1 MDHQGLIHF
10 SGGVAFLTLFLYV
23 ESFTAHYHSA
33 MTELERPNPDTLLAA
48 IQKQDARAKR
58 GKLKVFFGMAPGVG
72 KTYAMLDAA
81 RRELATG
88 RDVVIG
94 YVETH
99 KRKETD
105 ALTEGL
111 PILPRLTMEYR
122 GVALTEMD
130 LDAVLARRPQL
141 ALVDEF
147 AHTNAPGSRHPKR
160 CQDVL
165 ELLDAGIDVFT
176 TLNVQHVESR
186 AEAVRQITGTTI
198 RETVPDTAL
207 DGATFELVDL
217 PPDELRARLAA
228 GKVYVPEA
236 ARAAQENFFRSGN
249 LSALRELALRF
260 AAEQVGQDVLAY
272 RQAHGVADP
281 WKSGQRLLVA
291 VSASPTSAALVRWTK
306 RLAGELQAP
315 WLAVY
320 VELPQPLG
328 HDEQSRLAKHLAL
341 ARELGA
347 QVINTTDGD
356 VTRGLLRVARE
367 QNATQLVVGKPVGWQ
382 ALHWLRGGSVL
393 NRLIRESGHIDIHAV
408 RAEGETPILRRPTT
422 PRFAAGD
429 SRAYGVAFGV
439 VAGLTGLNAILQNWL
454 GYQSLALIYLL
465 SVVVLAMFV
474 GRGPGLLAATLTAL
488 LWDFLFVPPVFT
500 FRITEATDVML
511 FCTYFVVAL
520 AMGHLAA
527 RLRTQQAAERRREE
541 RATALY
547 LLTRELAQASDFA
560 DLLAIV
566 IREVGKASQADVAL
580 SLPEGTQDSAL
591 TSYFASTWAMA
602 EKEQS
607 VASWAFG
614 HGQPAGRGTDTLPSA
629 EGLHLPL
636 LAGERAVGVLSLRFR
651 DVSPLAGEQR
661 DLLEAF
667 VRQIA
672 LVLDRQRLRDAEQEA
687 KLVSESER
695 LSKTLLNSISHE
707 IRTPIAAIT
716 SAASSLAEAR
726 DVGANPLQRTMVAEI
741 QEAAGRLNRL
751 VGNLL
756 NMTRLESGHV
766 KPKLDWCD
774 VADLIQVTLRDLE
787 KDLAGQKVTMD
798 AAAGLP
804 LTRMDFVLMQ
814 QVLTNLLLNA
824 AIHTPPGTAIRVA
837 AMAEAGALVVT
848 VADEGPGLP
857 PDSLPLIFEKFY
869 RAPAAP
875 SGGTGLGLAIVK
887 GFVEAQGGQVKAENR
902 PGGGAVFA
910 IRMPLGEPPPV
921 SQEAHE

>member
-1 MDHQGLIHF
+1 VSDE
-10 SGGVAFLTLFLYV
+10 T
-23 ESFTAHYHSA
+23 
-33 MTELERPNPDTLLAA
+33 RPNPDALLAA
-48 IQKQDARAKR
+48 IQKEDARKKR

-72 KTYAMLDAA
+72 KTYAMLEAA
-81 RRELATG
+81 RRELAAG
-88 RDVVIG
+88 RDVIIG

-99 KRKETD
+99 GRKETD

-111 PILPRLTMEYR
+111 LVIPRLTNEYR
-122 GVALTEMD
+122 GVTLTEMD

-160 CQDVL
+160 YQDVL

-186 AEAVRQITGTTI
+186 AEAVHQITGVTI
-198 RETVPDTAL
+198 RETLPDTAL
-207 DGATFELVDL
+207 DGADFELVDL
-217 PPDELRARLAA
+217 PPEELRARLAA
-228 GKVYVPEA
+228 GKVYLPES
-236 ARAAQENFFRSGN
+236 ARAAQGHFFRPGN

-272 RQAHGVADP
+272 RQAQGIADP

-291 VSASPTSAALVRWTK
+291 VSASPTSAALVRWTR

-320 VELPQPLG
+320 VELPQPLNP
-328 HDEQSRLAKHLAL
+328 DEQARLSRHLAL

-347 QVINTTDGD
+347 QVVTTTDDD
-356 VTRGLLRVARE
+356 VARGLLRVARE
-367 QNATQLVVGKPVGWQ
+367 QNATQLVVGKPVGWR
-382 ALHWLRGGSVL
+382 ALDLLRGGSLL
-393 NRLIRESGHIDIHAV
+393 NQLIRESGHIDIHAV
-408 RAEGETPILRRPTT
+408 RAEREAPLLRRLAT
-422 PRFAAGD
+422 PRFNAGVA
-429 SRAYGVAFGV
+429 RGYGVALGF
-439 VAGLTGLNAILQNWL
+439 VAGATGLNAILQQWL

-474 GRGPGLLAATLTAL
+474 GRGPTLAAATLTAL
-488 LWDFLFVPPVFT
+488 LWNFFFVPPIFT
-500 FRITEATDVML
+500 FRITGITDVML

-527 RLRTQQAAERRREE
+527 RLRAQQAAERRREQ

-560 DLLAIV
+560 DLLAII
-566 IREVGKASQADVAL
+566 IREVGKATQAEAAL
-580 SLPEGTQDSAL
+580 SLPAETQSAPL
-591 TSYFASTWAMA
+591 TPYFASTWAMP

-607 VASWAFG
+607 VASWAFL
-614 HGQPAGRGTDTLPSA
+614 HRQPAGRGTDTLPSA

-636 LAGERAVGVLSLRFR
+636 LAGDRAVGVLSLRFR
-651 DVSPLAGEQR
+651 DPALLRADQR
-661 DLLEAF
+661 DLLDAF

-672 LVLDRQRLRDAEQEA
+672 LVLDRQRLRDAEQQA
-687 KLVSESER
+687 KLVAESER

-716 SAASSLAEAR
+716 SAASSLSEAR
-726 DVGANPLQRTMVAEI
+726 HGGAGDFEQTMVGEI
-741 QEAAGRLNRL
+741 QEAARRLNRL

-756 NMTRLESGHV
+756 SMTRLESGHV
-766 KPKLDWCD
+766 KANLDWCD
-774 VADLIQVTLRDLE
+774 VADLVQVTLKDIG
-787 KDLAGQKVTMD
+787 KDLAQHKVTVGM
-798 AAAGLP
+798 ATGLP
-804 LTRMDFVLMQ
+804 LVRMDFVLMQ

-824 AIHTPPGTAIRVA
+824 AVHTRPGTAVQVNA
-837 AMAEAGALVVT
+837 AIEADTLALS
-848 VADEGPGLP
+848 VADNGPGLP
-857 PDSLPLIFEKFY
+857 PDALPLIFDKFY

-875 SGGTGLGLAIVK
+875 AGGTGLGLAIVK

-902 PGGGAVFA
+902 PSGGAVFTV
-910 IRMPLGEPPPV
+910 RLPLAKPPSV
-921 SQEAHE
+921 AAEASV